1 MTCSLRLLFV
11 VSIVL
16 SSAAV
21 SATVVASGAGGFVVR
36 EQVDFPGEPVAA
48 WQRLVRIGDWWDSEH
63 TYSGNS
69 ANLSLSLRPGGCWC
83 ERLPNGGF
91 VRHMEVVLVKPG
103 STLRVTGGLGPLQAM
118 GATGALTFT
127 LKGAA
132 KGATTVIAEYAVTGY
147 SAAGMA
153 ELADPVDKV
162 LAEQLA
168 RFAAPAHQ

>member
-1 MTCSLRLLFV
+1 
-11 VSIVL
+11 
-16 SSAAV
+16 
-21 SATVVASGAGGFVVR
+21 
-36 EQVDFPGEPVAA
+36 
-48 WQRLVRIGDWWDSEH
+48 
-63 TYSGNS
+63 
-69 ANLSLSLRPGGCWC
+69 
-83 ERLPNGGF
+83 
-91 VRHMEVVLVKPG
+91 MEVVLVKPG